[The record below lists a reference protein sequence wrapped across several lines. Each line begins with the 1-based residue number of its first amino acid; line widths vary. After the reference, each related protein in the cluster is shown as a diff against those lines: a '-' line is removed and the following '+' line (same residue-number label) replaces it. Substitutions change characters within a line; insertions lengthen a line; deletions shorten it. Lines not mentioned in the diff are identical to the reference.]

1 MPWMRAHPVPPL
13 PTVDRPLQ
21 KCSANRRVWIRSRS
35 VPGQISQLESGERDR
50 YFEQED
56 IERYASLLRELRM
69 RTQLAGLTLR
79 SMPRTQPNAE
89 CIAVQLRIA
98 LELIVLS
105 SLVSNRSDIGAVAT
119 ALHKKGPRDARA
131 LAQRVNPNYWP
142 KPVKPVLDASGRLQD
157 VTDGYLT
164 EPEWG
169 PAYGFLS
176 NLLHAANPYGTSSH
190 AVRNLDSTYH
200 RLLELH
206 ERVVALIR
214 HHWIYPANYDYAL
227 SADIYVD
234 ADVRVMSYRR
244 QASGRSSALSAPSTA

>member
-1 MPWMRAHPVPPL
+1 
-13 PTVDRPLQ
+13 
-21 KCSANRRVWIRSRS
+21 
-35 VPGQISQLESGERDR
+35 
-50 YFEQED
+50 
-56 IERYASLLRELRM
+56 
-69 RTQLAGLTLR
+69 
-79 SMPRTQPNAE
+79 MPRTQPNAE

-214 HHWIYPANYDYAL
+214 HHWIYPANHDYAL

-244 QASGRSSALSAPSTA
+244 QASGRSSALSALSTA